1 MKHHCT
7 RYDRRDSQGE
17 TEELIVQRD
26 KVVVCA
32 SLVDGEKWSDQRYVR
47 KILPIKLTVGL
58 NSVYVRKRK
67 IK

>member
-1 MKHHCT
+1 MKHHCA

-17 TEELIVQRD
+17 TEELMVQKD

-32 SLVDGEKWSDQRYVR
+32 SLVDGEKWSDQRYVLE
-47 KILPIKLTVGL
+47 ILPIKLTVGL